1 MDEKRRIMKSYF
13 ENALPYLEVFYQPI
27 YDLNKKKLN
36 VAEAL
41 LRYDDGHHQNIE
53 QVIRK
58 AEEMG
63 CVSCFDLWVLNKVLE
78 QLPELK
84 KRNIERINVNLSPV
98 TCSSVEAERGL
109 FAILDECTSDKS
121 VICFEITESNQIQDM
136 QQVIKLAEKL
146 MKRGCHVAI
155 DDFGKEESNL
165 LRLMQMPFSV
175 LKIDKA
181 VVWTIDTTSFSKD
194 LISEIIYFLHKYRIQ
209 ITAEGIENQ
218 LQAKELSD
226 MGCDFLQ
233 GYLISKPVSFKDFC
247 AFIDAHNK
255 KGSAEMKETPEEK
268 GKNEPQKRKMKKS
281 NIPYDFPVL
290 AE

>member
-1 MDEKRRIMKSYF
+1 MDEKRKIMQSYF
-13 ENALPYLEVFYQPI
+13 ESALPYLEVFYQPI
-27 YDLNKKKLN
+27 YNLNEKKLN

-63 CVSCFDLWVLNKVLE
+63 YVSCFDLWVLNKVLE

-98 TCSSVEAERGL
+98 TCSSVESEKKI
-109 FAILDECTSDKS
+109 FAMLDQCTSDIS
-121 VICFEITESNQIQDM
+121 AICFEITESNQLQNM
-136 QQVIKLAEKL
+136 QQVIKLAENL
-146 MKRGCHVAI
+146 IKRGCLIAI

-165 LRLMQMPFSV
+165 LRLMQIPFSV

-181 VVWTIDTTSFSKD
+181 VTWTIDTTSFSKD
-194 LISEIIYFLHKYRIQ
+194 LISEIIYFLHKYGIQ

-218 LQAKELSD
+218 LQAQELSD

-233 GYLISKPVSFKDFC
+233 GYLISKPVSFEDFC
-247 AFIDAHNK
+247 AFIDANNK
-255 KGSAEMKETPEEK
+255 KESAGWKETLEEA
-268 GKNEPQKRKMKKS
+268 GKKNHRKEK
-281 NIPYDFPVL
+281 
-290 AE
+290 

>member
-1 MDEKRRIMKSYF
+1 MKSYF
-13 ENALPYLEVFYQPI
+13 ENALPYLKVFYQPI

-63 CVSCFDLWVLNKVLE
+63 CVSCFELWVLNKVLE

-84 KRNIERINVNLSPV
+84 KRNIERINVNLSSV

-121 VICFEITESNQIQDM
+121 AICFEITESNQIQDM

-165 LRLMQMPFSV
+165 LRLMQMPF
-175 LKIDKA
+175 
-181 VVWTIDTTSFSKD
+181 
-194 LISEIIYFLHKYRIQ
+194 YFLHKYGIQ

-233 GYLISKPVSFKDFC
+233 GYLLSKPVSFKDFC

>member
-1 MDEKRRIMKSYF
+1 MKSYF
-13 ENALPYLEVFYQPI
+13 ESALPYLKVFYQPI
-27 YDLNKKKLN
+27 YNLNEKKLN

-41 LRYDDGHHQNIE
+41 LRYDDGHHQDIE
-53 QVIRK
+53 QVICK
-58 AEEMG
+58 AEKMG
-63 CVSCFDLWVLNKVLE
+63 CVSCFDLWVLKKVLE
-78 QLPELK
+78 QLTELK

-98 TCSSVEAERGL
+98 TCSSVESEKKI
-109 FAILDECTSDKS
+109 FAMLDECTSDIS
-121 VICFEITESNQIQDM
+121 AICFEITESNQIQNM
-136 QQVIKLAEKL
+136 QQVIKLAGDL
-146 MKRGCHVAI
+146 IKRGCLVAI

-165 LRLMQMPFSV
+165 LRLMQIPFSV

-181 VVWTIDTTSFSKD
+181 VTWTIDTTSFSKD
-194 LISEIIYFLHKYRIQ
+194 LISEIIYFLHKYGIQ
-209 ITAEGIENQ
+209 ITAEGIEN
-218 LQAKELSD
+218 LFQAKELTD

-255 KGSAEMKETPEEK
+255 KGSAEMKETTEEK
-268 GKNEPQKRKMKKS
+268 GENEPQKRKMKKS

>member
-1 MDEKRRIMKSYF
+1 MDEKRKIMQSYF
-13 ENALPYLEVFYQPI
+13 ESALPYLEVFYQPI
-27 YDLNKKKLN
+27 YNLNEKKLN

-63 CVSCFDLWVLNKVLE
+63 YVSCFDLWVLNKVLE
-78 QLPELK
+78 QLPEWK

-98 TCSSVEAERGL
+98 TCSSVESEKKI
-109 FAILDECTSDKS
+109 FAMLDQCTSDIS
-121 VICFEITESNQIQDM
+121 AICFEITESNQLQNM
-136 QQVIKLAEKL
+136 QQVIKMAENL
-146 MKRGCHVAI
+146 IKRGCLIAI

-165 LRLMQMPFSV
+165 LRLMQIPFSV

-181 VVWTIDTTSFSKD
+181 VTWTIDTTSFSKD
-194 LISEIIYFLHKYRIQ
+194 LISEIIYFLHKYGIQ

-255 KGSAEMKETPEEK
+255 KESAGWKETLEEA
-268 GKNEPQKRKMKKS
+268 GKKNHRKEK
-281 NIPYDFPVL
+281 
-290 AE
+290 

>member
-1 MDEKRRIMKSYF
+1 MDEKRKIMQSYF
-13 ENALPYLEVFYQPI
+13 ESALPYLEVFYQPI
-27 YDLNKKKLN
+27 YNLNEKKLN

-63 CVSCFDLWVLNKVLE
+63 YVSCFDLWVLNKVLE

-98 TCSSVEAERGL
+98 TCSSVESEKKI
-109 FAILDECTSDKS
+109 FAMLDQCTSDIS
-121 VICFEITESNQIQDM
+121 AICFEITESNQLQNM
-136 QQVIKLAEKL
+136 QQVIKLAENL
-146 MKRGCHVAI
+146 IKRGCLIAI

-181 VVWTIDTTSFSKD
+181 VTWTIDATSFSKD
-194 LISEIIYFLHKYRIQ
+194 LISEIIYFLHKYGIQ

-255 KGSAEMKETPEEK
+255 KESAGWKETLEEA
-268 GKNEPQKRKMKKS
+268 GKKNHRKEK
-281 NIPYDFPVL
+281 
-290 AE
+290 

>member
-13 ENALPYLEVFYQPI
+13 ENALPYLRVFYQPI

-109 FAILDECTSDKS
+109 FAILDECISDKS

-155 DDFGKEESNL
+155 DDFGKDESRYL
-165 LRLMQMPFSV
+165 TIYATIILSLCERPIISVDITILYEFSPTAFMFIK
-175 LKIDKA
+175 LPQLCKIA
-181 VVWTIDTTSFSKD
+181 
-194 LISEIIYFLHKYRIQ
+194 EI
-209 ITAEGIENQ
+209 
-218 LQAKELSD
+218 
-226 MGCDFLQ
+226 
-233 GYLISKPVSFKDFC
+233 
-247 AFIDAHNK
+247 
-255 KGSAEMKETPEEK
+255 
-268 GKNEPQKRKMKKS
+268 
-281 NIPYDFPVL
+281 
-290 AE
+290 

>member
-1 MDEKRRIMKSYF
+1 MDEKRKIMQSYF
-13 ENALPYLEVFYQPI
+13 ESALPYLEVFYQPI
-27 YDLNKKKLN
+27 YNLNEKKLN

-63 CVSCFDLWVLNKVLE
+63 YVSCFDLWVLNKVLE

-98 TCSSVEAERGL
+98 TCSSVESEKKI
-109 FAILDECTSDKS
+109 FAMLDQCTSDIS
-121 VICFEITESNQIQDM
+121 AICFEITESNQLQNM
-136 QQVIKLAEKL
+136 QQVIKLAENL
-146 MKRGCHVAI
+146 IKRGCLIAI

-165 LRLMQMPFSV
+165 LRLMQIPFSV

-181 VVWTIDTTSFSKD
+181 VTWTIDTTSFSKD
-194 LISEIIYFLHKYRIQ
+194 LISEIIYFFHKYGIQ

-233 GYLISKPVSFKDFC
+233 GYLISKPVSFEVFC

-255 KGSAEMKETPEEK
+255 KESAGWKETLEEA
-268 GKNEPQKRKMKKS
+268 GKKNHRKEK
-281 NIPYDFPVL
+281 
-290 AE
+290 

>member
-13 ENALPYLEVFYQPI
+13 ENALPYLRVFYQPI

-58 AEEMG
+58 AEKMG

-98 TCSSVEAERGL
+98 TCSSVEAEKKI
-109 FAILDECTSDKS
+109 FAMLDQCTSDIS
-121 VICFEITESNQIQDM
+121 VICFEITESNQIQNM

-146 MKRGCHVAI
+146 MKRGCHIAI

-175 LKIDKA
+175 LKIDL
-181 VVWTIDTTSFSKD
+181 S
-194 LISEIIYFLHKYRIQ
+194 LIHI
-209 ITAEGIENQ
+209 
-218 LQAKELSD
+218 
-226 MGCDFLQ
+226 
-233 GYLISKPVSFKDFC
+233 
-247 AFIDAHNK
+247 
-255 KGSAEMKETPEEK
+255 
-268 GKNEPQKRKMKKS
+268 
-281 NIPYDFPVL
+281 
-290 AE
+290 

>member
-1 MDEKRRIMKSYF
+1 MDEKRKIMQSYF
-13 ENALPYLEVFYQPI
+13 ESALPYLEVFYQPI
-27 YDLNKKKLN
+27 YNLNEKKLN

-41 LRYDDGHHQNIE
+41 LRYDDGHHQDIE

-98 TCSSVEAERGL
+98 TCSSVESEKKI
-109 FAILDECTSDKS
+109 FAMLDQCTSDIS
-121 VICFEITESNQIQDM
+121 AICFEITESNQLQNM
-136 QQVIKLAEKL
+136 QQVIKMAENL
-146 MKRGCHVAI
+146 IKRGCLIAI

-165 LRLMQMPFSV
+165 LRLMQIPFSV

-181 VVWTIDTTSFSKD
+181 VTWTIDATSFSKD
-194 LISEIIYFLHKYRIQ
+194 LISEIIYFLHKYGIQ

-255 KGSAEMKETPEEK
+255 KESAGWKETLEEA
-268 GKNEPQKRKMKKS
+268 GKKNHRKEK
-281 NIPYDFPVL
+281 
-290 AE
+290 

>member
-1 MDEKRRIMKSYF
+1 MQSYF
-13 ENALPYLEVFYQPI
+13 ESALPYLEVFYQPI
-27 YDLNKKKLN
+27 YNLNEKKLN

-63 CVSCFDLWVLNKVLE
+63 YVSCFDLWVLNKVLE

-98 TCSSVEAERGL
+98 TCSSVESEKKI
-109 FAILDECTSDKS
+109 FAMLDQCTSDIS
-121 VICFEITESNQIQDM
+121 AICFEITESNQLQNM
-136 QQVIKLAEKL
+136 QQVIKLAENL
-146 MKRGCHVAI
+146 IKRGCLIAI

-165 LRLMQMPFSV
+165 LRLMQIPFSV

-181 VVWTIDTTSFSKD
+181 VTWTIDTTSFSKD
-194 LISEIIYFLHKYRIQ
+194 LISEIIYFLHKYGIQ

-233 GYLISKPVSFKDFC
+233 GYLISKPVPFEDFC
-247 AFIDAHNK
+247 AFIDDHNK
-255 KGSAEMKETPEEK
+255 KESAGRKETLGEAGKRTIEK
-268 GKNEPQKRKMKKS
+268 KNEKL
-281 NIPYDFPVL
+281 NIPYDFSVL

>member
-1 MDEKRRIMKSYF
+1 MQSYF
-13 ENALPYLEVFYQPI
+13 ESALPYLKVFYQPI
-27 YDLNKKKLN
+27 YNLNEKKLN

-98 TCSSVEAERGL
+98 TCSSVESEKKI
-109 FAILDECTSDKS
+109 FAMLDQCTSDIS
-121 VICFEITESNQIQDM
+121 VICFEITESNQIQNM
-136 QQVIKLAEKL
+136 QQVIELAEKL
-146 MKRGCHVAI
+146 MKRGCHIAI

-181 VVWTIDTTSFSKD
+181 VTWTIDTTSFSKD
-194 LISEIIYFLHKYRIQ
+194 LISEIIYFFHKYGIQ

-233 GYLISKPVSFKDFC
+233 GYLISKPVSFEDFC

-255 KGSAEMKETPEEK
+255 KESAGWKETLEET
-268 GKNEPQKRKMKKS
+268 GKKNHRKEK
-281 NIPYDFPVL
+281 
-290 AE
+290 